1 MDGVHPHSTA
11 PQRGGGRP
19 AGREQRWSV
28 RQRWC
33 LAQLGVPL
41 WRLRPTAA
49 ELHSAAT
56 AAAPAAEAERPAA
69 REPVIRVPEAE
80 SRPPAPRREPGRQ
93 RSDRGAAAPPTAPQP
108 TLDLVCVRQ
117 GTVLLLAPALSVNRE
132 EALVRDLMGAAQ
144 ALLGGDA
151 GRPEEYRFFWPQP
164 GSRGTP
170 ERALAAFVDKRRDD
184 ADARLLLLCES
195 AAVWLPEPPAQALA
209 MRPLETLALNP
220 SHKRDLWQ
228 ALWQRQQTVS
238 R

>member
-1 MDGVHPHSTA
+1 MDGVHPDSTA
-11 PQRGGGRP
+11 PHRGVGRT
-19 AGREQRWSV
+19 AGPEARWSD

-41 WRLRPTAA
+41 WRLRPTTG
-49 ELHSAAT
+49 ELQDA
-56 AAAPAAEAERPAA
+56 AAEAERPAA

-80 SRPPAPRREPGRQ
+80 SLPPASPPESGRQ
-93 RSDRGAAAPPTAPQP
+93 RSARSAASPVSAPQP

-117 GTVLLLAPALSVNRE
+117 GTVLLLAPALSVSRE

-144 ALLGGDA
+144 ALLGGVA
-151 GRPEEYRFFWPQP
+151 GSPEEYRFFWPQP

-184 ADARLLLLCES
+184 AHSRLLLLCES
-195 AAVWLPEPPAQALA
+195 AALWLPEPPAQALPMA
-209 MRPLETLALNP
+209 PLETLALSP

-228 ALWQRQQTVS
+228 ALWQRQQTIS